1 MIKERFMKTMKKP
14 RVLITYVESGMGH
27 IVSAKAIC
35 DALYNGYGN
44 NIDIIEKHIL
54 RDSEKKILKDFEVY
68 LTNEVKRHS
77 ILPGYCALQLSSMH
91 LFGSKNTLNFVHS
104 TIFSKFT
111 NALIDEYRNINPDV
125 IVCTHYFT
133 LHVAVRYRDKYSKNT
148 IVINYCP
155 DNNVHGW
162 WDNRADRFY
171 TNNPL
176 ATKDAIKNKFKDYQL
191 VEVFYPTRD
200 SVTNVNESQSYYR
213 EKFGIS
219 QNDFAIVISN
229 GLYAGKKTKKI
240 CHELFK
246 CNFPITI
253 CVLAGHDKEIKE
265 YFDNLIGK
273 IKDNITIKTFG
284 YMDNAPELYA
294 ACDLFITKGG
304 PNAILD
310 SVMVGTPILV
320 DFCAS
325 PIEQKTTNLFV
336 SEKKCGYY
344 ITNIKK
350 IRQKVEELI
359 QNPSLFFPLKEN
371 MKYFDKNKNGAI
383 NIADDIMNLV
393 CSKFDI
399 HQDTEILI

>member
-1 MIKERFMKTMKKP
+1 MIRERFMKTIEKP

-54 RDSEKKILKDFEVY
+54 RDSEKTILKNFEIY

-91 LFGSKNTLNFVHS
+91 IFGAKNTLNFVHS
-104 TIFSKFT
+104 TIFNKIT
-111 NALIDEYRNINPDV
+111 NALIDEYRKIDPNV

-133 LHVAVRYRDKYSKNT
+133 LHVAVRYRDKYAKNT

-176 ATKDAIKNKFKDYQL
+176 ATKDARKNRFKDDQL

-213 EKFGIS
+213 AKFGIP

-240 CHELFK
+240 CNELIK
-246 CNFPITI
+246 CNLPITI
-253 CVLAGHDKEIKE
+253 CVLAGHDEEIKE

-273 IKDNITIKTFG
+273 TKDNITIKTFG
-284 YMDNAPELYA
+284 YMENAPELYA

-325 PIEQKTTNLFV
+325 PIEQKTTDLFV
-336 SEKKCGYY
+336 REKNCGFY
-344 ITNIKK
+344 IKGIKK

-359 QNPSLFFPLKEN
+359 QNPSLISPLKEN
-371 MKYFDKNKNGAI
+371 MKFFDKNKNGAVD
-383 NIADDIMNLV
+383 IANDIMNLV
-393 CSKFDI
+393 YSKFDI
-399 HQDTEILI
+399 SQNTEILI

>member
-1 MIKERFMKTMKKP
+1 MKTIKKP

-91 LFGSKNTLNFVHS
+91 IFGAKNTLNFVHS

-176 ATKDAIKNKFKDYQL
+176 ATKDAIKNRFKNDQL

-325 PIEQKTTNLFV
+325 PIEQKTTTLFV
-336 SEKKCGYY
+336 REKKCGYY

-359 QNPSLFFPLKEN
+359 QNPSLVFPLKEN

-383 NIADDIMNLV
+383 NIAGDIMNLV
-393 CSKFDI
+393 YSKFDI